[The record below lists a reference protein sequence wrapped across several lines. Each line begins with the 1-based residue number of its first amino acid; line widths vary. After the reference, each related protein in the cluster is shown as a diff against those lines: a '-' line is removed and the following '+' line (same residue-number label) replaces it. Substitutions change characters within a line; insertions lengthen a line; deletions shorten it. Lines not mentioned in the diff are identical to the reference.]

1 MNSKTHNLT
10 SANTDSK
17 DCEIV
22 LLESRPLVPDGN
34 YHFKLRHHETAIMFK
49 NPKLILHLEIA
60 EFGDYHGIV
69 IPNYYNVSE
78 IYGPPKK
85 RGRFKPTKGGDF
97 LIDYFNLVGAG
108 GRLDRL
114 SMKPLY
120 NSFIYARTETVTK
133 NNQGKKLPP
142 QLQYSKIA
150 EMVELRDDLP
160 E

>member
-1 MNSKTHNLT
+1 MNGKAQILT
-10 SANTDSK
+10 SANIDPGG
-17 DCEIV
+17 DEIF
-22 LLESRPLVPDGN
+22 LMESRPLVPDGN

-69 IPNYYNVSE
+69 IPNYYNVAE
-78 IYGPPKK
+78 LYGPPKK
-85 RGRFKPTKGGDF
+85 RGRFKPTRSGDF
-97 LIDYFNLVGAG
+97 LIDYYNLVGSVE
-108 GRLDRL
+108 RLDRL
-114 SMKPLY
+114 PMRPLY
-120 NSFIYARTETVTK
+120 NSFIYARTETVTR